1 MSTLQITPAQ
11 VTDVGTLVC
20 TEPGCRDAWS
30 RPELCRCTTCHGDS
44 HGIHL
49 RARVEASRVARL
61 ARTGGN
67 PFHGLPVVNDE
78 EKW

>member
-1 MSTLQITPAQ
+1 MSTLVEANPPTKI
-11 VTDVGTLVC
+11 VDTLVC

-30 RPELCRCTTCHGDS
+30 RPELCRCTACGGDS

-67 PFHGLPVVNDE
+67 PFHGLPVVDDE
-78 EKW
+78 IW